1 MQCKPSS
8 FVLSALAAS
17 FLCGV
22 GASDA
27 LGQDAGQPTPEQQVQ
42 QAIDAG
48 NFSLAV
54 KAAIVHFRPDLHCH
68 ALVSQAAAEQKVAQR
83 VALVQQRQTDEL
95 MKKAWQALSQAR
107 GLRDQA
113 RELAGKYVQAGWDAT
128 LAERVERM
136 IEDQLSG
143 LDALAT
149 ALEQAGQQAKSLDV
163 LMAQATIGSDDIQQ
177 LDDASKLIM
186 GLYFTGRGEFDRA
199 LRDCFQS
206 VQLESTGPLKALAA
220 DAGTLL
226 SKWHTPAPDGNR
238 WDNLVNTKGLDAY
251 EALRKSRPGMT
262 HLAGWYLALVAHLAR
277 DHYDVPIGTIKDTLE
292 LLEALS
298 LPAPTQRHEELLA
311 ARLRHER
318 CLLARRMEL
327 HGSADPPPEQDVE
340 LFRSM
345 SDHWYAA
352 EAALIAAST
361 SGGAAAEALLQRSRE
376 HIEILKQVNAAL
388 AADLNEHISRY
399 GASAMGFEQ
408 WLELAKSPDYQD
420 RRGTVLPDILVET
433 RAELAKRVRAGFE
446 GRIAAQIEAGELDV
460 AFQTAQQAK
469 ALAVGRTLT
478 VPPDSRPQPLSEAEL
493 IASKLMSTGA
503 GGENLIS
510 QKELFIEYFYG
521 PTRAW
526 AFYVFAPGDNF
537 EPLRVVELDRAQFA
551 DHCTAAIESAKKGE
565 PLAEIGDWLLAG
577 RDGTALSTLWD
588 RLGEV
593 KKPEPL
599 FRRVVISPDGPL
611 CYVPLHDAAG
621 AAFAAV
627 TYLPTAAV
635 LKSADFIAARDV
647 RLMWDQHRSS
657 YSEQLPKVSRRGA
670 EQVIT
675 LWPGQTMPIVLRDLA
690 H

>member
-1 MQCKPSS
+1 MP
-8 FVLSALAAS
+8 
-17 FLCGV
+17 GV
-22 GASDA
+22 SEVV
-27 LGQDAGQPTPEQQVQ
+27 GQDSGLRTPEQQVQ

-48 NFSLAV
+48 HFSLAV
-54 KAAIVHFRPDLHCH
+54 KVAIVHFRPDLHCH
-68 ALVSQAAAEQKVAQR
+68 VLVSRAAAEQQVAEQ
-83 VALVQQRQTDEL
+83 VAFAPKRPTDESL
-95 MKKAWQALSQAR
+95 KRARQALSQAR

-113 RELAGKYVQAGWDAT
+113 RELAGKYVQVGWDAS
-128 LAERVERM
+128 LPGRVAQM
-136 IEDQLSG
+136 IEDQLSA
-143 LDALAT
+143 LDALAS

-163 LMAQATIGSDDIQQ
+163 LMAQAMISSDDLQQ

-186 GLYFTGRGEFDRA
+186 GLYLTGRGEFDRA

-206 VQLESTGPLKALAA
+206 VQLEATGPLKTFAVS
-220 DAGTLL
+220 AGELL
-226 SKWHTPAPDGNR
+226 GKWHTPAHDGNR

-251 EALRKSRPGMT
+251 EALRKSRPGMDS
-262 HLAGWYLALVAHLAR
+262 LAGWYLALVAHLAR
-277 DHYDVPIGTIKDTLE
+277 DHYDVPIATIEDTLE

-298 LPAPTQRHEELLA
+298 LPAPAHQHEELLA

-327 HGSADPPPEQDVE
+327 NHSADPPPKQDVE
-340 LFRSM
+340 LFRKM

-352 EAALIAAST
+352 EAALMAAST
-361 SGGAAAEALLQRSRE
+361 TGGTTAEALLQRSRA
-376 HIEILKQVNAAL
+376 HIEILRPVNAAL
-388 AADLNEHISRY
+388 AADLNEHIDRY
-399 GASAMGFEQ
+399 EASAMGFEQ

-433 RAELAKRVRAGFE
+433 RAELAGRVRAGFE
-446 GRIAAQIEAGELDV
+446 GRIAALIKAGKPAA
-460 AFQTAQQAK
+460 AFETAQQAK

-478 VPPDSRPQPLSEAEL
+478 VPPDSQPHPLSEAEL

-526 AFYVFAPGDNF
+526 AFYVFAPGDHF

-551 DHCTAAIESAKKGE
+551 SHCAAAIESAKKGE
-565 PLAEIGDWLLAG
+565 PLAGIGDWLLAG
-577 RDGTALSTLWD
+577 RNGTALSALWD

-611 CYVPLHDAAG
+611 CYVPLHDAG

-627 TYLPTAAV
+627 TCLPTAAV
-635 LKSADFIAARDV
+635 LKSADYIAARDV
-647 RLMWDQHRSS
+647 RLMWDQQRSS
-657 YSEQLPKVSRRGA
+657 YSAQRPKVNRRGA
-670 EQVIT
+670 EHVIT

>member
-1 MQCKPSS
+1 MHISNLVLHGFKSFGKKTSMSFGRGITGLVGPNGCGKTNIVDALRWVLGEQKMSVLRSTRMEEIIFNGSKNRKPSS
-8 FVLSALAAS
+8 LCEVILTIHNDKSKLPAEYTDIEISRRLYRDGESEYLINRTPCRRRDLLDLFVDTGMGSDAYSVIELKMIEAILSETGEDRRRMFEEAAGINKYKSQRASTQRKLEATHQDLERVHDIITEVDGQVHALGLQLKRFKRHKTLGSDLKHKEIALAG
-17 FLCGV
+17 FHIG
-22 GASDA
+22 
-27 LGQDAGQPTPEQQVQ
+27 
-42 QAIDAG
+42 
-48 NFSLAV
+48 
-54 KAAIVHFRPDLHCH
+54 
-68 ALVSQAAAEQKVAQR
+68 
-83 VALVQQRQTDEL
+83 
-95 MKKAWQALSQAR
+95 
-107 GLRDQA
+107 
-113 RELAGKYVQAGWDAT
+113 
-128 LAERVERM
+128 
-136 IEDQLSG
+136 
-143 LDALAT
+143 ALARKIKP
-149 ALEQAGQQAKSLDV
+149 LQDSLR
-163 LMAQATIGSDDIQQ
+163 
-177 LDDASKLIM
+177 
-186 GLYFTGRGEFDRA
+186 TGRD
-199 LRDCFQS
+199 S
-206 VQLESTGPLKALAA
+206 HK
-220 DAGTLL
+220 
-226 SKWHTPAPDGNR
+226 
-238 WDNLVNTKGLDAY
+238 
-251 EALRKSRPGMT
+251 
-262 HLAGWYLALVAHLAR
+262 
-277 DHYDVPIGTIKDTLE
+277 
-292 LLEALS
+292 
-298 LPAPTQRHEELLA
+298 
-311 ARLRHER
+311 
-318 CLLARRMEL
+318 
-327 HGSADPPPEQDVE
+327 
-340 LFRSM
+340 
-345 SDHWYAA
+345 A
-352 EAALIAAST
+352 EAAAITGDEQQLATFQASLDCKEQDLEAARQSFSGATAQLNEIKQQQLVREEQLRST
-361 SGGAAAEALLQRSRE
+361 RQSRE
-376 HIEILKQVNAAL
+376 
-388 AADLNEHISRY
+388 R
-399 GASAMGFEQ
+399 FEQ
-408 WLELAKSPDYQD
+408 EQKAETERRKSYTDDLIGLEEQLKILGPQLETMQSALEAKRGEESAVTENYRAGEQQIQAAREQKFTHQHRMQEEEA
-420 RRGTVLPDILVET
+420 RRG
-433 RAELAKRVRAGFE
+433 RAGFE

-551 DHCTAAIESAKKGE
+551 DHCTAAIESVKKGE

-675 LWPGQTMPIVLRDLA
+675 LWPGQTMPIILRDLA

>member
-1 MQCKPSS
+1 MQCKTSS
-8 FVLSALAAS
+8 LVLSALATS
-17 FLCGV
+17 FLCV
-22 GASDA
+22 MGASDA
-27 LGQDAGQPTPEQQVQ
+27 LGQGEGQPNPEQQVQ

-48 NFSLAV
+48 HFSQAV
-54 KAAIVHFRPDLHCH
+54 KVAIVYFRPDLHCH
-68 ALVSQAAAEQKVAQR
+68 VLVSQAAAEQQVVER
-83 VALVQQRQTDEL
+83 VALAQKRPTDESL
-95 MKKAWQALSQAR
+95 KQARQALLQAR

-113 RELAGKYVQAGWDAT
+113 RELAGKYVQAGWDAS
-128 LAERVERM
+128 LVGRVEQM
-136 IEDQLSG
+136 IEDQLSA

-163 LMAQATIGSDDIQQ
+163 LMAQATISSDDLQQ
-177 LDDASKLIM
+177 LDDTAKLIM
-186 GLYFTGRGEFDRA
+186 GLYLTGRGEFGRA
-199 LRDCFQS
+199 LRDCFQR
-206 VQLESTGPLKALAA
+206 VQLESTGPLKALAT
-220 DAGTLL
+220 DAGELL

-251 EALRKSRPGMT
+251 EALRKSRPGMD

-277 DHYDVPIGTIKDTLE
+277 DHYDVPIATIEDTLK
-292 LLEALS
+292 LLEGLS
-298 LPAPTQRHEELLA
+298 LPAPTHRHEELLA

-327 HGSADPPPEQDVE
+327 HRSADAPPQQDVD

-352 EAALIAAST
+352 EAGLMAAST
-361 SGGAAAEALLQRSRE
+361 AGGGTAEALLQRSRE
-376 HIEILKQVNAAL
+376 HIEILRQVNVAL
-388 AADLNEHISRY
+388 AAGLNEHIDRY
-399 GASAMGFEQ
+399 EASAMGFEH

-433 RAELAKRVRAGFE
+433 RAELAERVRAGFE
-446 GRIAAQIEAGELDV
+446 ERIAARIAAGELDA

-478 VPPDSRPQPLSEAEL
+478 VPPDSRAHPLSEAEL

-526 AFYVFAPGDNF
+526 AFYVFAPEDHF
-537 EPLRVVELDRAQFA
+537 EPLRVVELDRAPFA
-551 DHCTAAIESAKKGE
+551 SHCTAAIESAKKGDK
-565 PLAEIGDWLLAG
+565 LAGVGDWLLAG
-577 RDGTALSTLWD
+577 REGTALSALWG
-588 RLGEV
+588 RLGEI

-611 CYVPLHDAAG
+611 CYVPLHDVG
-621 AAFAAV
+621 GTAFATV
-627 TYLPTAAV
+627 TFLPTAAV

-647 RLMWDQHRSS
+647 RLMWDQQRSS
-657 YSEQLPKVSRRGA
+657 FSAQLPRVSRSGA
-670 EQVIT
+670 EHVIT